1 MPIETTQEY
10 IIRVD
15 LILDILNN
23 NNLDIG
29 TEDYIVNKNRLAKMR
44 LSQLHRIRRLQLLK
58 EV

>member
-10 IIRVD
+10 IIRVE
-15 LILDILNN
+15 LIHDILNN
-23 NNLDIG
+23 NNLNNK